1 MDNAFPICSH
11 LMYNVPMR
19 KIIKGTQVTWVDIE
33 DPSQNDIE
41 FLKKSFKFHP
51 VVLEELLLPAWRAKA
66 EVAKDY
72 LFFIMQYPVY
82 SKERRE
88 TRPRELDLL
97 VTKDAVITV
106 HYRSLVPVKQLFDQ
120 NNLYEESREKF
131 MKSPGVLFF
140 NIVSSSWKSGLLKLN
155 RINMKID
162 RIEEKIFQGQ
172 EKAMVKEISLTKA
185 DVINF
190 WRIVA
195 PQEEPLQ
202 SLFEQDTIAFLGKD
216 MAPYFSDLLGDFA
229 QTKNTLET
237 YRETI
242 QALEDTNNSLLNS
255 KMNEIIKTLTIFS
268 VIVFPL
274 TLLAAIF
281 GMNTEYLPLVG
292 KPNDFWIVAGIM
304 ATGTLFM
311 LGLFKKAK
319 WL

>member
-1 MDNAFPICSH
+1 
-11 LMYNVPMR
+11 
-19 KIIKGTQVTWVDIE
+19 
-33 DPSQNDIE
+33 

-51 VVLEELLLPAWRAKA
+51 LVLEELLLPAWRAKA
-66 EVAKDY
+66 EVAASY

-88 TRPRELDLL
+88 TRPRELDIL

-106 HYRSLVPVKQLFDQ
+106 HYRSVIPLKQLFDEC
-120 NNLYEESREKF
+120 NLYEEAREKL
-131 MKSPGVLFF
+131 MESPSFLFF
-140 NIVSSSWKSGLLKLN
+140 HIVSAAWKSGLLKLN

-162 RIEEKIFQGQ
+162 RIEEKIFRGQ
-172 EKAMVKEISLTKA
+172 EKAMVHEISLTKA
-185 DVINF
+185 DIINF

-195 PQEEPLQ
+195 PQEEPIK
-202 SLFEQDTIAFLGKD
+202 SLSETDTLKFLGKD
-216 MAPYFSDLLGDFA
+216 MAPYFSDLLGDFI

-255 KMNEIIKTLTIFS
+255 KMNEIIKILTIFS

-274 TLLAAIF
+274 TLMAAIF
-281 GMNTEYLPLVG
+281 GMNTTYLPIVG
-292 KPNDFWIVAGIM
+292 GPNDFWIVSGIM

-311 LGLFKKAK
+311 ITLFKKAK